1 MLRYKSL
8 FLTAMMLISGGQLS
22 MLAQQVSEKS
32 NMSSN
37 LADAKHYI
45 YAEDRTDWDALGLYA
60 WGTSELFG
68 GWPGIASIEERE
80 IDGIT
85 YKVFPLYNEE
95 PGSYN
100 LIFNNRNNGKQTP
113 DFNIAGDRDY
123 YLIVTDSIVTE
134 RKPEPKHF
142 IYAEDRTGWDAL
154 GLYAWGTSELF
165 GGWPGIASIEE
176 REIDGITYKVFPL
189 YNEEPGSYNLI
200 FNNRNNGKQTPD
212 FNIAGDRDYYLIVT
226 DSIVTERKPEP
237 KHFIYAEDRTGWDA
251 LGLYAWGTSELF
263 GGWPGI
269 ASIEEREID
278 GITYKVFPLYNEEPG
293 SYNLIFNNRNNG
305 KQTPD
310 FNIAGDRDYYLIV
323 TETSVTE
330 RGGEPVKGDVNG
342 DGSVDIVDVNC
353 VINVILV
360 SESAGQY
367 EGRDDVNKDGCVDI
381 LDVNEVI
388 NIILGAA

>member
-85 YKVFPLYNEE
+85 YKVFPLDNEVA
-95 PGSYN
+95 GSYN
-100 LIFNNRNNGKQTP
+100 LIFNNMGNGKQAP

-154 GLYAWGTSELF
+154 SLYAWGSSELY
-165 GGWPGIASIEE
+165 GAWPGITCVEE
-176 REIDGITYKVFPL
+176 REIDGVTYKVFPL
-189 YNEEPGSYNLI
+189 YNEEPGNYNLI
-200 FNNRNNGKQTPD
+200 FNDMK
-212 FNIAGDRDYYLIVT
+212 
-226 DSIVTERKPEP
+226 
-237 KHFIYAEDRTGWDA
+237 
-251 LGLYAWGTSELF
+251 
-263 GGWPGI
+263 
-269 ASIEEREID
+269 
-278 GITYKVFPLYNEEPG
+278 NE
-293 SYNLIFNNRNNG
+293 